1 MRTSRTALGILAAGV
16 TALAIAATPA
26 IAATA
31 AGMGNNGTG
40 SGTCTATGQPAAGQQ
55 NMTGSKGMGNRG
67 QGTGNRGQGMGNR
80 GPGAGSGAQGAITAP
95 MGTLTNAQK
104 AELSAMAEEEKVAH
118 DLYVALS
125 VKYPELRQFANIAKA
140 ELQHLTAVRTVME
153 RYGIADPTT
162 GYAAGEFKTDA
173 FQTLYDDLLKGATDS
188 TKALAA
194 GIAVEKA
201 DIADLKAATIGVT
214 APDVLQVYGSLL
226 RGSERHLVAFGG

>member
-40 SGTCTATGQPAAGQQ
+40 TCTATGQPSAGQQ
-55 NMTGSKGMGNRG
+55 NMTGSKGM
-67 QGTGNRGQGMGNR
+67 GNRGQGMGNR

-95 MGTLTNAQK
+95 MGTLTDAQK

-140 ELQHLTAVRTVME
+140 ELQHLTAVRTLMD

-162 GYAAGEFKTDA
+162 GYAAGEFKTEA
-173 FQTLYDDLLKGATDS
+173 FQDLYDGLLKDATS
-188 TKALAA
+188 PAKALAA
-194 GIAVEKA
+194 GIAVEEA
-201 DIADLKAATIGVT
+201 DIADLEAAMKGVE
-214 APDVLQVYGSLL
+214 AADVLQVYGNLL